1 MSYDCPMLFCIKVS
15 LFEPI
20 SIRYTLKSLIRM
32 AKQQNLE
39 KIKPQFLKIF
49 WEFCEKSFFAYGV
62 CIRVL
67 FPIKLF

>member
-1 MSYDCPMLFCIKVS
+1 MQKSLYFRYLLHSFLKFFSNIMSYDCPMLFCIKVS

-49 WEFCEKSFFAYGV
+49 
-62 CIRVL
+62 
-67 FPIKLF
+67 